1 MSNRAID
8 ARIER
13 VAQSTARFEA
23 TGDLLIVLGE
33 FEDDDARLVLYLSPE
48 WERVFGQPVASLVG
62 EPFAAILEDAPVQV
76 VFRDSGEERANP
88 QADPLRDHSILL
100 QYSDARTGSRI
111 LEGQGFYVLE
121 DPADC
126 LMIFRDATESWN
138 AVARWIANT
147 DPDREQRNVNSQRLV
162 GLGALAGK
170 FAHAFN
176 NFLTPIVGN
185 ANLALLDL
193 PAKSPVRKPIEKIRA
208 AADRATALTAQML
221 TFAGQ
226 GASNVNAVN
235 VSVAVEEMTL
245 LLESMSSGGT
255 KIDYTLKGDLPFIEV
270 DDRHIGQ
277 IVLNLVANACESF
290 PESGGRI
297 EIRSG
302 LIEADQAYLDACQL
316 SDNVEKGQY
325 VYLEVCD
332 NGSGIPRE
340 DLGRIFEPYFTT
352 RASGR
357 GLGLTAID
365 GIVHRYRGALDLM
378 SQVGEGTRVRVLF
391 PTNR

>member
-13 VAQSTARFEA
+13 VAQSTARFET

-33 FEDDDARLVLYLSPE
+33 MEDDARPVLYLSPE

-62 EPFAAILEDAPVQV
+62 KSFTSVLEDAPVQI
-76 VFRDSGEERANP
+76 VFRDSDEERANP
-88 QADPLRDHSILL
+88 RADSLRDHSILL
-100 QYSDARTGSRI
+100 QYSDARTGARI

-126 LMIFRDATESWN
+126 LIIFRDATETWN
-138 AVARWIANT
+138 AIEKWVANA

-170 FAHAFN
+170 FAHSFN

-193 PAKSPVRKPIEKIRA
+193 PKRSAVRKPIEMIRV

-226 GASNVNAVN
+226 GATNVNAVN
-235 VSVAVEEMTL
+235 VSVAIEEMTL

-297 EIRSG
+297 EIRTG
-302 LIEADQAYLDACQL
+302 LIDADQAYLDACQL

-325 VYLEVCD
+325 VFLEVCD
-332 NGSGIPRE
+332 NGSGIPPE
-340 DLGRIFEPYFTT
+340 DRARIFEAYFTT
-352 RASGR
+352 RSSGR
-357 GLGLTAID
+357 GLGLTAVD
-365 GIVHRYRGALDLM
+365 GIVHRYRGALELM
-378 SQVGEGTRVRVLF
+378 SQVGEGTRIRVLF